1 MRRFR
6 LSNSLRPVNE
16 IARSGAANHPD
27 ISVLSRVRG
36 SGYKG
41 GATAPLPPSF
51 ERMAKPLFVLNGPNL
66 NLLGSREPEIYGHT
80 TLADIEAETRARA
93 GQVGLGVEFRQ
104 SNHEGVLV
112 DWIQEARTAAAG
124 LILNAGAYTH
134 TSVALHDALKAVD
147 VPVIEVHISNPHRRE
162 PFRHTSYVSSVATGV
177 ICGVGA
183 QGYALAVEALAK
195 LISAKTKAPASTKGQ

>member
-1 MRRFR
+1 
-6 LSNSLRPVNE
+6 
-16 IARSGAANHPD
+16 
-27 ISVLSRVRG
+27 
-36 SGYKG
+36 
-41 GATAPLPPSF
+41 
-51 ERMAKPLFVLNGPNL
+51 MAKPLFVLNGPNL

-80 TLADIEAETRARA
+80 TLADIEAATRARA
-93 GQVGLGVEFRQ
+93 GQVGLSVEFRQ

-124 LILNAGAYTH
+124 VILNAGAYTH

-162 PFRHTSYVSSVATGV
+162 PFRHTSYISSVATGV

-183 QGYALAVEALAK
+183 QGYALAVEALAT
-195 LISAKTKAPASTKGQ
+195 LISAKTTAPASKKGQ